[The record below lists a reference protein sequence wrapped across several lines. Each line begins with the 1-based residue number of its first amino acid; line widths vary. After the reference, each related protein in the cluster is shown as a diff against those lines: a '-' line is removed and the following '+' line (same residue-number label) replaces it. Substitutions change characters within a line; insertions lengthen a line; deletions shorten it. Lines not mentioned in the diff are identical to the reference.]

1 MVLTYSDQL
10 DEGYGEV
17 VLIRHLCVH
26 VLLVD
31 AGYGEAKQHQ
41 QRRDGEAEVELE
53 QTWELRPALYL
64 QEGGDGEA
72 TRHKDESEQD

>member
-31 AGYGEAKQHQ
+31 AGYGEAKQRQ
-41 QRRDGEAEVELE
+41 QRHDGEAEVELE
-53 QTWELRPALYL
+53 QT
-64 QEGGDGEA
+64 
-72 TRHKDESEQD
+72 

>member
-1 MVLTYSDQL
+1 MWCGINFLKTLTVNVFLSADGAMVLTYSDQL

-31 AGYGEAKQHQ
+31 AGYGEAKQRQ

-53 QTWELRPALYL
+53 QT
-64 QEGGDGEA
+64 
-72 TRHKDESEQD
+72 

>member
-31 AGYGEAKQHQ
+31 AGYGEAKQRQ

-53 QTWELRPALYL
+53 QT
-64 QEGGDGEA
+64 
-72 TRHKDESEQD
+72 